1 MISRRM
7 LLGGSLGLGGGL
19 LAGAGTLLAGLSSP
33 VTASASDYKAVVV
46 VFLNGGSDGH
56 NLIVPTDAAFASYQR
71 ARGNLALLKGSL
83 KTLAG
88 TVDGH
93 SFGLHPSLAPLVP
106 LYDARRLAFVANVGP
121 LVEPVTAA
129 RVLDGAVELPPFLM
143 SHSDQTAITQG
154 WTFGEDASGWAGR
167 GLELLPSAL
176 QHGLSAV
183 SLVNDRTLVQGRR
196 SAVSFL
202 SSDGSR
208 WWGSADLAQPQTEAA
223 QNINRMAQ
231 WQFANAFEAEYA
243 RTFGNAVADSTRFT
257 RALLNAPAPPQDFGS
272 GWLGDR
278 MRQLAMLLPVF
289 KSEGYR
295 RQVFLFDWGSFD
307 THTNQTGSGDN
318 TQDTQFATMAKA
330 VSAFDAAMQASG
342 LADNVTLLMMTDFGR
357 TLRPGSGGGSEHA
370 WGNHWFA
377 LGGAVDGGQ
386 VVGTLPNLTLGGPD
400 DGDSGRNG
408 RMVPTIA
415 TDQVGHTLMQW
426 LGLPPSLTLEAF
438 PHLVNFPQKTIPLLR
453 A

>member
-1 MISRRM
+1 MSLQRRRFLGGAAGAG
-7 LLGGSLGLGGGL
+7 LLGSAGL
-19 LAGAGTLLAGLSSP
+19 LAGTGPGRAA
-33 VTASASDYKAVVV
+33 ADDYRALVVL
-46 VFLNGGSDGH
+46 FLNGGNDGH
-56 NLIVPTDAAFASYQR
+56 NLLVPTDGAYGDYQR
-71 ARGNLALLKGSL
+71 ARANLALARSSL
-83 KTLAG
+83 VGLPGTAG
-88 TVDGH
+88 GH
-93 SFGLHPSLAPLVP
+93 SYGLHPALQPLAD
-106 LYDARRLAFVANVGP
+106 LYRNRRLSFILNVGP
-121 LVEPVTAA
+121 LIEPATA
-129 RVLDGAVELPPFLM
+129 RQVLDAAVEVPPFLL
-143 SHSDQTAITQG
+143 SHSDQIAIQQG
-154 WTFGEDASGWAGR
+154 WTVTDDMSGWAGR
-167 GLELLPSAL
+167 ALELLPSSL
-176 QHGLSAV
+176 KHPVSAV
-183 SLVNDRTLVQGRR
+183 SLGGNRTLVQGKR

-202 SSDGSR
+202 SNDGSR

-426 LGLPPSLTLEAF
+426 LGLSPSLTLEAF